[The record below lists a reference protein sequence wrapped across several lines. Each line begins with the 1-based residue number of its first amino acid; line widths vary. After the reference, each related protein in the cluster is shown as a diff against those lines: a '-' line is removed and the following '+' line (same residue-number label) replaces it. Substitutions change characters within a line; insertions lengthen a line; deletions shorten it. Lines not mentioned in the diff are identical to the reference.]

1 MHKLFGR
8 ILMLPVLLVAALSLS
23 TQAFAADTWQPQ
35 PNASQNVYVDPL
47 LTSGPTPVNVSGL
60 EQELQQAGRKHGLRF
75 IFVIA
80 ERGSENIDNTVFG
93 RQMTDGVLRRFQG
106 SNGFNSDN
114 YVLVTVYGLPGSNL
128 TKTARSGNLGPRA
141 LSLGVSNAALQSYMD
156 GNKHLLGNGD
166 VRGYFRTIA
175 NSINASID
183 RKIADD
189 AAAAQRAEQDRIA
202 EQERQ
207 RQQAEADRI
216 AAQRAAERNA
226 AIMTAVTYGGPPL
239 IIIVTLITLF
249 SISRRRRSA
258 AEALLKKARADA
270 NTLGQNYVELQDKG
284 LRFLDQTMGWEGRLK
299 NRSLAQVR
307 KAMTLYSQITDG
319 KLVLSDRLDKAE
331 ADFQG
336 QKNPFGWSGYDA
348 VIKAYTQDKI
358 TVQGALLSDEQKS
371 LFGSAVVTK
380 TYDKIS
386 DLMEEMESVNAEL
399 RTLLKDLKE
408 SFEKVRENKA
418 DIERLMGE
426 VDGLKPALAKNEL
439 VFDPYQGG
447 YDQLIRARDAFLAIM
462 DSDPLEARDSSQ
474 AVEDG
479 VTAVKAALNRA
490 IALKQSLATTAAQI
504 DAAAKKVADTRGKA
518 ADYTY
523 PEASFKAPDGLPA
536 NLQLAEADGNPDK
549 QIGDARDFLASALK
563 LVLAGKLDDADKAKS
578 NSEKKAGEAATLV
591 DTIVAA
597 AAFIQK
603 GVPGIR
609 TALVKLKTEIDG
621 GDAAVAELNA
631 GFLKKNFDGQP
642 GKVVN
647 AKSVRDKTDGEL
659 AKIKTAFLE
668 QRYLAGR
675 ALLEGIGS
683 DIQHS
688 RDGITE
694 VHAKLAELKRLR
706 DHAKTTVEAAADLA
720 GALVRKLK
728 DHAFTTSAKTDG
740 TFASAQPVLT
750 RQQTDVA
757 LAITDWPAAAKA
769 ADELLAT
776 LKGVDSKIDEEKRAY
791 DNAVKAI
798 GELETAV
805 NTAAGECKHEYV
817 RQATTSKLGEARN
830 ALSNARRDVAVAK
843 ADWNA
848 IAARTESGKDLCKKA
863 RELSAADKKA
873 GTEAEAAIEQAQQK
887 IDGVR
892 GSSFK
897 KSKTIGGS
905 SKTFGEGVRANT
917 SSAAALLTSAESL
930 FNNRD
935 YENAKT
941 KAGEAYRSAERAEE
955 AAAQEVATAI
965 AAAVAIQKKIDD
977 DAAEAKRQ
985 ADAAAEA
992 SRRTSNDSFT
1002 RSDTNTVSTPFSDSS
1017 STTTSNNGF
1026 D

>member
-1 MHKLFGR
+1 MHKLFGK
-8 ILMLPVLLVAALSLS
+8 ILMLPVLLVAALSFSLPA
-23 TQAFAADTWQPQ
+23 QAADTWQPQ
-35 PNASQNVYVDPL
+35 PNASQNVYVDPQL
-47 LTSGPTPVNVSGL
+47 QVGVSGL
-60 EQELQQAGRKHGLRF
+60 EQTLQQAGNKHNLRF

-80 ERGSENIDNTVFG
+80 ERGTENIDNTVFG
-93 RQMTDGVLRRFQG
+93 RQMTDNVLRRFQA

-114 YVLVTVYGLPGSNL
+114 YVLVTVYGLPGTNFS
-128 TKTARSGNLGPRA
+128 KTARSGNLGPRA

-156 GNKHLLGNGD
+156 SNKHLLGNGD
-166 VRGYFRTIA
+166 VRGYMRNIA
-175 NSINASID
+175 NSIIASID
-183 RKIADD
+183 QKIAAD
-189 AAAAQRAEQDRIA
+189 AAAAQRAERDRIA

-216 AAQRAAERNA
+216 AAQEAAARNA
-226 AIMTAVTYGGPPL
+226 TIMAALTYGGPPTLL
-239 IIIVTLITLF
+239 IIVLVSLF
-249 SISRRRRSA
+249 VVSRRRRA
-258 AEALLKKARADA
+258 TAEALLTKARTDA
-270 NTLGQNYVELQDKG
+270 NTLGQNYTDLQDKG

-299 NRSLAQVR
+299 NRSLASVR
-307 KAMTLYSQITDG
+307 QAMTLYSQITDG
-319 KLVLSDRLDKAE
+319 KLTLSARLDKAE
-331 ADFQG
+331 ADFAG
-336 QKNPFGWSGYDA
+336 QKNPFGWGGYNA
-348 VIKAYTQDKI
+348 VIKAYTEDKI
-358 TVQGALLSDEQKS
+358 TVQGALLSTEQKS

-386 DLMEEMESVNAEL
+386 DLMAEMETVNTEL
-399 RTLLKDLKE
+399 QTLLANLKK

-426 VDGLKPALAKNEL
+426 VEALKPKLAENEL
-439 VFDPYQGG
+439 VFAPYEAGMAELQKA
-447 YDQLIRARDAFLAIM
+447 RAAFLEIM
-462 DSDPLEARDSSQ
+462 DSDPLEASDNSQ

-490 IALKQSLATTAAQI
+490 IALKQSLATTASQI
-504 DAAAKKVADTRGKA
+504 EKAAKKVADTRAKA

-523 PEASFKAPDGLPA
+523 PEASFKAPDGLPV
-536 NLQLAEADGNPDK
+536 NLLLQEADGNPDK
-549 QIGDARDFLASALK
+549 QVGDARDFLASALK
-563 LVLAGKLDDADKAKS
+563 LVLEGKLDDANKAKS
-578 NSEKKAGEAATLV
+578 NSESKANEASTLV
-591 DTIVAA
+591 DAIVAA

-609 TALVKLKTEIDG
+609 TAVGKLKSEIEG
-621 GDAAVAELNA
+621 GDAAIDELNA
-631 GFLKKNFDGQP
+631 GFLKKNFEGQP
-642 GKVVN
+642 
-647 AKSVRDKTDGEL
+647 AKLTTAKAVRDKTDGEL

-675 ALLEGIGS
+675 ALLEGIGG

-688 RDGITE
+688 RDAITE

-706 DHAKTTVEAAADLA
+706 DHAKSTVEAANDLA
-720 GALVRKLK
+720 TALVRKLK
-728 DHAFTTSAKTDG
+728 DHAFTTSQKTDG

-757 LAITDWPAAAKA
+757 LPITDWPAAAKA
-769 ADELLAT
+769 ADELLTT

-805 NTAAGECKHEYV
+805 NTAASECMHEYV
-817 RQATTSKLGEARN
+817 RQATTSKLSEGRT
-830 ALSNARRDVAVAK
+830 ALANVRRDVAVAK

-848 IAARTESGKDLCKKA
+848 IAQRTEAGKDLCKKA

-892 GSSFK
+892 GTSFR

-905 SKTFGEGVRANT
+905 SKTFGESVRANT
-917 SSAAALLTSAESL
+917 TNAAALLTSAESL
-930 FNNRD
+930 FNNKD
-935 YENAKT
+935 YESAKS
-941 KAGEAYRSAERAEE
+941 KAGEAYRSAEKAEE
-955 AAAQEVATAI
+955 TAAQEVATAI
-965 AAAVAIQKKIDD
+965 AVAVAYQKQLDD
-977 DAAEAKRQ
+977 EAAERQ
-985 ADAAAEA
+985 RQAEQRQRDADAAAARAQE
-992 SRRTSNDSFT
+992 SSSTTISSSF
-1002 RSDTNTVSTPFSDSS
+1002 DNSS

>member
-35 PNASQNVYVDPL
+35 PNATQSVYVDPL
-47 LTSGPTPVNVSGL
+47 LSSGPTAVNVSGL

-141 LSLGVSNAALQSYMD
+141 VSLGVSNAALQSYMD

-166 VRGYFRTIA
+166 VRGYFRNIA
-175 NSINASID
+175 NSVNASID

-189 AAAAQRAEQDRIA
+189 AARAQQAERDRIA

-207 RQQAEADRI
+207 RAQAEADRI
-216 AAQRAAERNA
+216 AAQQAAERNA
-226 AIMTAVTYGGPPL
+226 AIMNAITYGGPPTLL
-239 IIIVTLITLF
+239 IIVLVTLF
-249 SISRRRRSA
+249 VISRRKRST
-258 AEALLKKARADA
+258 AEALLKKARTDA
-270 NTLGQNYVELQDKG
+270 NTLGQNYTDLQDKG

-299 NRSLAQVR
+299 NRSLAAVR

-319 KLVLSDRLDKAE
+319 KLELSARLDKAE
-331 ADFQG
+331 AAFEG
-336 QKNPFGWSGYDA
+336 QKNPFGWGGYNA
-348 VIKAYTQDKI
+348 VIKAYTEDKI

-371 LFGSAVVTK
+371 LFGSAVVVK
-380 TYDKIS
+380 TYDKIA
-386 DLMEEMESVNAEL
+386 DLMAEMETVNSEL
-399 RTLLKDLKE
+399 KTLLKDLKD

-426 VDGLKPALAKNEL
+426 VDALKPALAQNEL
-439 VFDPYQGG
+439 VFEPYQGG
-447 YDQLIRARDAFLAIM
+447 YDKLIAARDAFLSIM

-490 IALKQSLATTAAQI
+490 IALKQSLATTASQI
-504 DAAAKKVADTRGKA
+504 EAAARKVADTRGKA

-536 NLQLAEADGNPDK
+536 NLLLAEADGNPDK

-578 NSEKKAGEAATLV
+578 NSEKKTGEASALV
-591 DTIVAA
+591 DAIVAA

-609 TALVKLKTEIDG
+609 TAVGKLKTEIDG

-631 GFLKKNFDGQP
+631 GFLKKNFDEQP
-642 GKVVN
+642 GKLVT
-647 AKSVRDKTDGEL
+647 AKTVRDKTEGEL

-740 TFASAQPVLT
+740 TFANAQPVLT

-805 NTAAGECKHEYV
+805 NTAAGECKHDYV
-817 RQATTSKLGEARN
+817 RQATTSKLSEGRT
-830 ALSNARRDVAVAK
+830 ALANARRDVAVAK

-887 IDGVR
+887 IDGVKR
-892 GSSFK
+892 ASFT

-905 SKTFGEGVRANT
+905 SKSFGQNVRANT

-930 FNNRD
+930 FNNKD
-935 YENAKT
+935 YENAKS

-955 AAAQEVATAI
+955 AAAQEVAMAI

-977 DAAEAKRQ
+977 DAAAERQRQ

-992 SRRTSNDSFT
+992 SRRSMESSSTTISSGFDS
-1002 RSDTNTVSTPFSDSS
+1002 SS